1 MKRERKPPPAEP
13 PRPLPDFVQERGHIA
28 EGLWPVAG
36 VDEAGR
42 GPLAGPVAVAAV
54 ILNPADLPEGVDDS
68 KALTAEQREP
78 LFDLVL
84 AKALCV
90 SLAFASAD
98 EIDTHNIRMATLRAM
113 ARAVGALHASPRIAL
128 IDGRDLPPGLSC
140 RSRAIIAGDATC
152 LSIAAAS
159 IVAKVARD
167 RMMAR
172 LDSHCPGYGFA
183 RHAGYATRLHLD
195 AIAALGPSPFHRRS
209 FSPVKLDDIRA
220 E

>member
-1 MKRERKPPPAEP
+1 VKTGRKSPAKRIVG
-13 PRPLPDFVQERGHIA
+13 PDFTHESDLHA

-54 ILNPADLPEGVDDS
+54 ILNPIDLPIGVDDS
-68 KALTAEQREP
+68 KALSAEQREP
-78 LFDLVL
+78 LFDLIL
-84 AKALCV
+84 AKALAV

-113 ARAVGALHASPRIAL
+113 ARALAALHTAPRMAL
-128 IDGRDLPPGLSC
+128 IDGRDVPPGIVC
-140 RSRAIIAGDATC
+140 QSRAIIAGDAKC

-159 IVAKVARD
+159 IVAKVTRD

-183 RHAGYATRLHLD
+183 RHAGYATRAHVE
-195 AIAALGPSPFHRRS
+195 AIAMLGPSPFHRRS
-209 FSPVKLDDIRA
+209 FSPVRVEDTPA

>member
-1 MKRERKPPPAEP
+1 MKRAAAEKPAPRRGLPNFRHERAFL
-13 PRPLPDFVQERGHIA
+13 RQ
-28 EGLWPVAG
+28 GLWPVAG

-54 ILNPADLPEGVDDS
+54 ILDPADLPVGVDDS
-68 KALTAEQREP
+68 KALTAEQRAP
-78 LFDLVL
+78 LFDIIL
-84 AKALCV
+84 AKAISV
-90 SLAFASAD
+90 SLAFACAD

-113 ARAVGALHASPRIAL
+113 ARAVAALCARPQIAL
-128 IDGRDLPPGLSC
+128 IDGRDIPPGIACQSK
-140 RSRAIIAGDATC
+140 AIVAGDATC

-183 RHAGYATRLHLD
+183 RHAGYATRAHIEALAL
-195 AIAALGPSPFHRRS
+195 LGPSRFHRRS
-209 FSPVKLDDIRA
+209 FSPVRV

>member
-1 MKRERKPPPAEP
+1 MSTPSICRGWARGRSGETRAEK
-13 PRPLPDFVQERGHIA
+13 A
-28 EGLWPVAG
+28 EKA
-36 VDEAGR
+36 AGR

-78 LFDLVL
+78 LFDLIL

-113 ARAVGALHASPRIAL
+113 ARAVAALHRQPRIAL
-128 IDGRDLPPGLSC
+128 IDGRDAPPGLSC
-140 RSRAIIAGDATC
+140 RSRAIIAGDAAC

-183 RHAGYATRLHLD
+183 RHVGYATRSH
-195 AIAALGPSPFHRRS
+195 IAAITTLGPSPFHRRTFNS
-209 FSPVKLDDIRA
+209 VRLEDVLPD
-220 E
+220 

>member
-1 MKRERKPPPAEP
+1 
-13 PRPLPDFVQERGHIA
+13 
-28 EGLWPVAG
+28 
-36 VDEAGR
+36 
-42 GPLAGPVAVAAV
+42 
-54 ILNPADLPEGVDDS
+54 
-68 KALTAEQREP
+68 

-128 IDGRDLPPGLSC
+128 IDGRDLPPGLCC

-159 IVAKVARD
+159 IIAKVARD

-220 E
+220 D